1 MDVEPG
7 DGQARGGAA
16 NMRKM
21 AHCGNLSVA
30 LYVTPALA
38 TRFDPVT

>member
-1 MDVEPG
+1 MLSRG
-7 DGQARGGAA
+7 DGQARGGGAA

-21 AHCGNLSVA
+21 THCGNLSVA